1 MTMATLMRMALV
13 LTLGLVLEVSGA
25 EAQSAPGTLI
35 VQVSTEPPGLDLT
48 TNPASAIAGG
58 VFDTVQEGLIKIDR
72 TGKMVPWLAERWYT
86 TDSKNYTFFL
96 RKGVR
101 FHNGREMK
109 AADVKFALNRAA
121 TPETSKEALISANAN
136 KVIAAFTLIAQE
148 GRLTAA
154 DLRLGTPT
162 KSARAY
168 IEEVED
174 TWEEVRS
181 FAPMPRPTW
190 RHH

>member
-1 MTMATLMRMALV
+1 MTAWSTLQNAAAQIESANTAVQAGDLALQGVIQERDVGQKTTLDVLNQEATL
-13 LTLGLVLEVSGA
+13 
-25 EAQSAPGTLI
+25 
-35 VQVSTEPPGLDLT
+35 
-48 TNPASAIAGG
+48 
-58 VFDTVQEGLIKIDR
+58 
-72 TGKMVPWLAERWYT
+72 
-86 TDSKNYTFFL
+86 
-96 RKGVR
+96 
-101 FHNGREMK
+101 
-109 AADVKFALNRAA
+109 
-121 TPETSKEALISANAN
+121 ETSKEALISANAN